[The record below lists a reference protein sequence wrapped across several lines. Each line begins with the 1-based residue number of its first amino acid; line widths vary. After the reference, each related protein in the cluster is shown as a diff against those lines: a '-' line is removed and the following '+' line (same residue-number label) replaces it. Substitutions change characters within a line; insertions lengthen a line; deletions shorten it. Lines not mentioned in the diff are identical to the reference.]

1 MSFVRSSNARMQGYV
16 RREKATM
23 SKIDQHRM
31 EQLENKI
38 SHLQDIIA
46 EQNRAVSAYEDA
58 EENSATLQELIR
70 SVSP

>member
-1 MSFVRSSNARMQGYV
+1 
-16 RREKATM
+16 M

>member
-1 MSFVRSSNARMQGYV
+1 
-16 RREKATM
+16 M

-38 SHLQDIIA
+38 LHLQDIIA
-46 EQNRAVSAYEDA
+46 E
-58 EENSATLQELIR
+58 LIR